1 MKPIQWKISRGSIE
15 VNDAQS
21 RWDQVYQNLLSKIKQ
36 TEAEPSLEQPSLPDV
51 GSQLSQLQPKQEV
64 LK

>member
-15 VNDAQS
+15 VNDAQG
-21 RWDQVYQNLLSKIKQ
+21 RWDQVYQNLLSKNKQ
-36 TEAEPSLEQPSLPDV
+36 TEAESSLEQPGLPD
-51 GSQLSQLQPKQEV
+51 GDSQCSQLQLKQEV